1 MQYSAQGRELSF
13 HSLSVVSP
21 DSSSLPPTPRK
32 RLPLCSLERAM
43 TAFKGIWTQS
53 FWRAVSAEFLA
64 TLIFVLLGI
73 GSTISWGGV
82 SGSVDTLLISLC
94 FGFSIATMV
103 QCFAHIS
110 GGHINPVVT
119 VAMVSTR
126 KLSLAK
132 GFFYILAQCL
142 GAIAGAGILYVVTPP
157 GVRGEFG
164 VTTINENLSA
174 GHGLLVELL
183 ITFQL
188 LFTIFATCDSKR
200 GDLKG
205 SSALA
210 IGLSVTIGHMFAI
223 NYTGA
228 SMNPARSF
236 GPAVI
241 TGKWE
246 NQWVYWVGPTI
257 GGISAAAV
265 YEYLFHPDE
274 ELKRRFKDI
283 FKSTP
288 APGAKYLDVLESRS
302 QAIDYEDLA
311 IKPGGSQFEGEGK
324 SKEKEDKAEE
334 RLTPV

>member
-1 MQYSAQGRELSF
+1 MTVTKYSSNTIDKFADNTIAVLCIKGDDESAYIRENENLVEWCHNNNLSLNLNKTKELIVDF
-13 HSLSVVSP
+13 RRGKPEVHEPVIIRGSEVERVSNFKFLGVTISEDLSWIHHINTIAKKARQCLYFLRSLQRFGMSSKTSANFLRSVV
-21 DSSSLPPTPRK
+21 
-32 RLPLCSLERAM
+32 
-43 TAFKGIWTQS
+43 
-53 FWRAVSAEFLA
+53 
-64 TLIFVLLGI
+64 
-73 GSTISWGGV
+73 
-82 SGSVDTLLISLC
+82 
-94 FGFSIATMV
+94 
-103 QCFAHIS
+103 
-110 GGHINPVVT
+110 
-119 VAMVSTR
+119 
-126 KLSLAK
+126 
-132 GFFYILAQCL
+132 
-142 GAIAGAGILYVVTPP
+142 
-157 GVRGEFG
+157 
-164 VTTINENLSA
+164 INENLSA

-257 GGISAAAV
+257 GGISAAAL
-265 YEYLFHPDE
+265 YEYLFCPDE

-288 APGAKYLDVLESRS
+288 APGAKYLDVLDSRS

-311 IKPGGSQFEGEGK
+311 VKPGGSQFEGEGK

>member
-164 VTTINENLSA
+164 VTTIN
-174 GHGLLVELL
+174 
-183 ITFQL
+183 
-188 LFTIFATCDSKR
+188 
-200 GDLKG
+200 
-205 SSALA
+205 
-210 IGLSVTIGHMFAI
+210 
-223 NYTGA
+223 YTGA